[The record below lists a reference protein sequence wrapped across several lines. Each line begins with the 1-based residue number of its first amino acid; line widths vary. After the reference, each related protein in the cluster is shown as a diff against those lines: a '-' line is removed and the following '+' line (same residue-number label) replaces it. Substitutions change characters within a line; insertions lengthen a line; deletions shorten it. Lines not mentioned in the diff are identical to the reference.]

1 MKEKKESKAQGKG
14 KTIKVSDAVTAFR
27 LINPAKLT
35 KMESEERFAVILA
48 TRQLKKSATDFD
60 ELVKDAQEKLK
71 PAEGFDKIVGKVQ
84 GRKELTPSEQ
94 ETLNKYNKDVSDCVQ
109 TELDKEVE
117 LDFKPLSEDAF
128 GRFVESNDF
137 SVSEIMLISDVLM

>member
-1 MKEKKESKAQGKG
+1 MKENKENAQAEGKAV
-14 KTIKVSDAVTAFR
+14 KVNDAVTAFR

-35 KMESEERFAVILA
+35 KMETEERFAVILA
-48 TRQLKKSATDFD
+48 TRQLKKVATDFD

-71 PAEGFDKIVGKVQ
+71 PEGFDKIVEKVQ
-84 GRKELTPSEQ
+84 GKKELTSSEQ
-94 ETLNKYNKDVSDCVQ
+94 ETLKKYNKDVTDCVQ

-117 LDFKPLSEDAF
+117 FDFKPLSEDAL

-137 SVSEIMLISDVLM
+137 SVSEIMLIGDVIGA

>member
-1 MKEKKESKAQGKG
+1 MKENKENAQAEGRAV
-14 KTIKVSDAVTAFR
+14 KVNDAVTAYR

-35 KMESEERFAVILA
+35 KMETEERFAVILA
-48 TRQLKKSATDFD
+48 TRQLKKVATDFD

-71 PAEGFDKIVGKVQ
+71 PEGFDAIVEKVQ
-84 GRKELTPSEQ
+84 GKKELTSSEQ
-94 ETLNKYNKDVSDCVQ
+94 ETLNKYNKDVTDCVQ

-117 LDFKPLSEDAF
+117 FDFNPLSEDAL

-137 SVSEIMLISDVLM
+137 SVSEIMLIGDVIGA

>member
-1 MKEKKESKAQGKG
+1 MKEKKENAQAEG
-14 KTIKVSDAVTAFR
+14 KTVKVNDAVTAYR

-35 KMESEERFAVILA
+35 KMETAERFAVILA
-48 TRQLKKSATDFD
+48 TRQLKKVATDFD

-71 PAEGFDKIVGKVQ
+71 PEGFDAIVEKVQ
-84 GRKELTPSEQ
+84 GKKELTFSEQ
-94 ETLNKYNKDVSDCVQ
+94 ETLNKYNKDVTDCVQ

-117 LDFKPLSEDAF
+117 FDFKPLSEDAL

-137 SVSEIMLISDVLM
+137 SVSEIMLIGDVIGA